1 MMTSIFKLQLADDFA
16 GMASREM
23 GDVAL
28 AEMRKALDEAET
40 LELDFGGKEPTPSFA
55 DQSVGN
61 LAKQLGFETFRRRV
75 KLVNL
80 PEGARPLLRH
90 VILKGVA

>member
-1 MMTSIFKLQLADDFA
+1 MMTSIFKLDLPDHFQ
-16 GMASREM
+16 GMSSREM

-28 AEMRKALDEAET
+28 GEMVRALEEAET

-61 LAKQLGFETFRRRV
+61 LAKRLGFDTFRQRV
-75 KLVNL
+75 KLVNV

-90 VILKGVA
+90 VILKGVR